1 MTDEVYEQIFHIDSF
16 LWGYLKDIDNDKL
29 KKICIKNYEKRLSE
43 IETEG
48 RNEDIIIPKTKEI
61 NSLILQFKKIIKN
74 KFEKDVRVC
83 EFWTQVHKH
92 NESTLLHNHLN
103 IDSLKESAD
112 LACVYY
118 VSVPEKSGKLVLE
131 HYPHR
136 FKAEHWI
143 FPPETG
149 KYIIFSSGI
158 DHRVSKNNSLN
169 PRISIA
175 INFKFV

>member
-1 MTDEVYEQIFHIDSF
+1 MIDEVNEQVIHIDSF
-16 LWGYLKDIDNDKL
+16 LWGYLKNIDNNKL
-29 KKICIKNYEKRLSE
+29 KKICVKNYERRMSE

-61 NSLILQFKKIIKN
+61 DSLILKFKKIIKD
-74 KFEKDVRVC
+74 KFGKNTEVK

-92 NESTLLHNHLN
+92 NESTLLHNHLDRDRL
-103 IDSLKESAD
+103 IDSPD

-118 VSVPEKSGKLVLE
+118 VDVPDKSGKLVLE

-136 FKAEHWI
+136 FKAEHWV

-149 KYIIFSSGI
+149 KYIIFSTGI
-158 DHRVSKNNSLN
+158 DHRVSKNNSLK

-175 INFKFV
+175 INFKFI